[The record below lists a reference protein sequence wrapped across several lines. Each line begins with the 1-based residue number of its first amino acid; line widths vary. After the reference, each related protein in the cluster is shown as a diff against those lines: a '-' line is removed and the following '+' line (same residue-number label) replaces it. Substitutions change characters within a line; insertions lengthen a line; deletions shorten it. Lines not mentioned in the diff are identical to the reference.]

1 VWYKECV
8 TDNTITIRLRR
19 PKAEIEAAAKPNVNA
34 WVNKL
39 IEQALGPRSAD
50 WREHFARKSKQRRFH
65 YQASEMRRRE
75 R

>member
-1 VWYKECV
+1 M
-8 TDNTITIRLRR
+8 TSNTITVRLKR

-39 IEQALGPRSAD
+39 IEQALGPREVD
-50 WREHFARKSKQRRFH
+50 WAAHFNRKSKQRRFH
-65 YQASEMRRRE
+65 YRASEMRKSE